1 MNKVI
6 AWIKKIR
13 LNQILTVFLAGIFLF
28 LTQACNRPT
37 VAGQPPQP
45 STRGNSEISVP
56 KGDKVLNEYQGGMNN
71 FSDVDPRSQGAATRA
86 KAKAE
91 YLKENAAQ
99 NIQEKGVD
107 SPGQYVE
114 NYRQGTPFPE
124 RVKNLGEDIGSSA
137 KELTEGVSKGT
148 QRGIENI
155 KGNTEDAARDVSKNV
170 QRGAEDAKINVQRGA
185 EDASDAVQRTFRD

>member
-1 MNKVI
+1 MNTVI

-13 LNQILTVFLAGIFLF
+13 LKQILTVFVAGILLF
-28 LTQACNRPT
+28 FTQACNRPT

-45 STRGNSEISVP
+45 STRPNAEVYVP
-56 KGDKVLNEYQGGMNN
+56 KGDNVTNPYEGGMNN
-71 FSDVDPRSQGAATRA
+71 FSDVDPRSRAAESQA

-91 YLKENAAQ
+91 YLKENAQ
-99 NIQEKGVD
+99 RNIEQKGVD

-137 KELTEGVSKGT
+137 KELTEGVTKGT

-155 KGNTEDAARDVSKNV
+155 KGNTEDTARNVTKGTQRAAEDTKINA
-170 QRGAEDAKINVQRGA
+170 QRTAEDAAN
-185 EDASDAVQRTFRD
+185 AVNRTFDR